1 MKKIAEYIVKWRKA
15 IIVIACLLVIPSA
28 FGYFNTG
35 INYDIL
41 TYLPS
46 NLESM
51 IGQEILDKDYK
62 SASMAMITVENMEVK
77 QVNALEQQILQIDGV
92 KDAIWIHDITDYM
105 PSTMLP
111 ESIVKMVD
119 NGNAQLMLVT
129 FENGNGSPK
138 TINAIDQIE
147 NLLDDQASI
156 GGLSAI
162 VHDLKMLINQE
173 LPVYIVTAVVLCII
187 VLYLGLRYGVAPFI
201 FMMGIGLA
209 IVYNFGTNVM
219 FGEISYIT
227 QALAAI
233 LQLAVSMDFSIFLLE
248 RYDEELASASDK
260 EHAMSNAIVAT
271 FKSISGSS
279 LTTIAGFLAMC
290 VMDLK
295 LGTDM
300 GLVMAKGV
308 VLGVLSAVII
318 LPALIL
324 TFDRSIHKYT
334 HKSVFPYLRKLPK
347 FTTKHYVIISFAAL
361 LIFVPFFKAQ
371 NRTPVYYNLM
381 DSLPQ
386 DLPST
391 MGTEKLRN
399 EFNMQTTHFILI
411 PNDMYSVDEQ
421 KVLSII
427 KSMDGMVSLMSVEEF
442 LGAGIPED
450 FIPNDIRNIFA
461 QGNTKMILAN
471 SEYASAS
478 DAQNQQIEVMSEQ
491 LKAID
496 DRIIITGEGALNKD
510 LVTIADHDIQ
520 VVNFLSMALVCLII
534 AIVFKSISIPI
545 LLVGVI
551 ELAITINMGIPYFTN
566 QQIPFIASIV
576 IGTIQLGAT
585 IDYAILLTSR
595 YQEERNNGLN
605 VKDAMVRAASA
616 SSHSILVS
624 GFSFFAAT
632 LGVAVLSKID
642 LIKVLCQMLARGA
655 IISMLTILLILPSV
669 LVLFAPIIEKT
680 SYRFIKK
687 GSH

>member
-92 KDAIWIHDITDYM
+92 REAIWIHDITDYM

-219 FGEISYIT
+219 LGEISYIT

-248 RYDEELASASDK
+248 RYDEELASVSDK
-260 EHAMSNAIVAT
+260 EQAMSNAIVAT

-334 HKSVFPYLRKLPK
+334 HKSVFPYLIKLPK
-347 FTTKHYVIISFAAL
+347 FTTKHYVIISLAAL
-361 LIFVPFFKAQ
+361 LVFVPFFKAQ

-411 PNDMYSVDEQ
+411 PNDMDSVDEQ
-421 KVLSII
+421 KVLSIV
-427 KSMDGMVSLMSVEEF
+427 KSMDGIVSLMSVEEF

-450 FIPNDIRNIFA
+450 FIPSDIRDIFA

-655 IISMLTILLILPSV
+655 VISMLTILLVLPSV

>member
-1 MKKIAEYIVKWRKA
+1 
-15 IIVIACLLVIPSA
+15 
-28 FGYFNTG
+28 
-35 INYDIL
+35 
-41 TYLPS
+41 
-46 NLESM
+46 
-51 IGQEILDKDYK
+51 
-62 SASMAMITVENMEVK
+62 
-77 QVNALEQQILQIDGV
+77 
-92 KDAIWIHDITDYM
+92 
-105 PSTMLP
+105 
-111 ESIVKMVD
+111 
-119 NGNAQLMLVT
+119 
-129 FENGNGSPK
+129 
-138 TINAIDQIE
+138 
-147 NLLDDQASI
+147 
-156 GGLSAI
+156 
-162 VHDLKMLINQE
+162 
-173 LPVYIVTAVVLCII
+173 
-187 VLYLGLRYGVAPFI
+187 
-201 FMMGIGLA
+201 
-209 IVYNFGTNVM
+209 
-219 FGEISYIT
+219 
-227 QALAAI
+227 
-233 LQLAVSMDFSIFLLE
+233 
-248 RYDEELASASDK
+248 
-260 EHAMSNAIVAT
+260 
-271 FKSISGSS
+271 
-279 LTTIAGFLAMC
+279 
-290 VMDLK
+290 
-295 LGTDM
+295 
-300 GLVMAKGV
+300 
-308 VLGVLSAVII
+308 
-318 LPALIL
+318 
-324 TFDRSIHKYT
+324 
-334 HKSVFPYLRKLPK
+334 
-347 FTTKHYVIISFAAL
+347 
-361 LIFVPFFKAQ
+361 
-371 NRTPVYYNLM
+371 
-381 DSLPQ
+381 
-386 DLPST
+386 
-391 MGTEKLRN
+391 
-399 EFNMQTTHFILI
+399 
-411 PNDMYSVDEQ
+411 
-421 KVLSII
+421 
-427 KSMDGMVSLMSVEEF
+427 MDGMVSLMSVEEF

-605 VKDAMVRAASA
+605 VKDAMVRAASV

-655 IISMLTILLILPSV
+655 IISMLTILLVLPSV

>member
-260 EHAMSNAIVAT
+260 EYAMSNAIVAT

-411 PNDMYSVDEQ
+411 PNDMDSVDEQ

-655 IISMLTILLILPSV
+655 IISMLTILLVLPSV

>member
-260 EHAMSNAIVAT
+260 EQAMSNAIVAT

-411 PNDMYSVDEQ
+411 PNDMDSVDEQ

-450 FIPNDIRNIFA
+450 FIPNDIRSIFA